1 MGAQST
7 DGIVPRRSK
16 LRAYLLLARVSNL
29 PTIWTNV
36 LAAWYCAMPPSNSIV
51 DYTADMRPSIGP
63 ALWSMV
69 LFYMAGMFL
78 NDACDAPFDAQARA
92 DRPIPAGDVSRWEAL
107 AIAILLFVAGEIVL
121 LGSPLGF
128 VAAPWSLALIVA
140 IVAYNLSHKGKWYGP
155 IVMGL
160 CRALVYFVAA
170 ASVIGTVPTA
180 VVAAAIVMWLYVIAL
195 SWVAKAANLGY
206 AVPWMLAGICLVDA
220 LVILVVVGESGIVSW
235 SVALLFALPAAAG
248 FPLTLALQRVVPGT

>member
-1 MGAQST
+1 M
-7 DGIVPRRSK
+7 PRRSRA
-16 LRAYLLLARVSNL
+16 RAYLLLARVSNL
-29 PTIWTNV
+29 PTVWTNV
-36 LAAWYCAMPPSNSIV
+36 SAAWFCAMASQNSIV
-51 DYTADMRPSIGP
+51 DYTADMQPTGYP
-63 ALWSMV
+63 ALLSMS

-78 NDACDAPFDAQARA
+78 NDVCDAPFDARARA

-107 AIAILLFVAGEIVL
+107 AIAIVL
-121 LGSPLGF
+121 LVIGEMVLLRSPLGF
-128 VAAPWSLALIVA
+128 RAAPWSLALIAA

-170 ASVIGTVPTA
+170 STATGTVATS
-180 VVAAAIVMWLYVIAL
+180 VVVAAIVMWLYVIAL

-220 LVILVVVGESGIVSW
+220 LVILTIVGN
-235 SVALLFALPAAAG
+235 LPAALFAVAA